1 MEPNPIVK
9 EMLKKQK
16 KNKGDLFK
24 PFMSLSSTL

>member
-9 EMLKKQK
+9 EMLKKK
-16 KNKGDLFK
+16 TKNKGDLFK

>member
-9 EMLKKQK
+9 EMLKKT